1 MNIGTVLTA
10 LYAVLLATAL
20 GTPVQ
25 EVDQKIDIV
34 DHGYMPARIEITAGQ
49 RVMWA
54 NMTQKEQSVVSA
66 TMICVE
72 DPVPGQAERPLFDS
86 GAIPVGRYFERTFDK
101 PGTFEYF
108 NRKDSSMRGTVIVK
122 QPE

>member
-1 MNIGTVLTA
+1 MNIGAGLTA

-25 EVDQKIDIV
+25 EVDKKIDIT
-34 DHGYMPARIEITAGQ
+34 DHGYLPAKIEITVGQ

-54 NMTQKEQSVVSA
+54 NMTQREQSVVSA
-66 TMICVE
+66 TMISVE
-72 DPVPGQAERPLFDS
+72 DPESDKVERPLFDS
-86 GAIPVGRYFERTFDK
+86 GPIPINRYFERTFDK
-101 PGTFEYF
+101 PGAFEYF
-108 NRKDSSMRGTVIVK
+108 NRKDSSMRGIIIVK